1 MKVLAPLML
10 AGAASA
16 HTIFASVEV
25 GGVNQGIGQGVRIP
39 SYNGPIDDVTSD
51 SMACNGAPNPT
62 TPTSKVITVNA
73 GDTVTAVWKYM
84 LSTTGTAPNDIMDST
99 HLGPTIAYLKKV
111 NDAASDSGIGGG
123 WFKIQE
129 DGFNN
134 GVWGTSKVINGQGKH
149 AIKIP
154 DCIAPGQ
161 YLLRA
166 EMIALHGA
174 GNYPGAQFYMEC
186 AQLNIVGGSG
196 TKTPSTVS
204 FPGAYSG
211 TDPGVKISIY
221 YPPVTNYIIPG
232 PPVFSCSGSNNGGS
246 SSSSSAAPSS
256 TTVKPSSTSST
267 SVKPSSTSS
276 APVSTSSAPS
286 GGCTPVA
293 QWGQCGGIGF
303 TGCTTCASGSTCT
316 KNNDYYSQCI

>member
-16 HTIFASVEV
+16 HTIFTSLEV
-25 GGVNQGIGQGVRIP
+25 GGVDQGQGNGVRIP

-51 SMACNGAPNPT
+51 SLACNGPPNPT
-62 TPTSKVITVNA
+62 TPTSKVITVTA
-73 GDTVTAVWKYM
+73 GDTVTALWRYM
-84 LSTTGTAPNDIMDST
+84 LSTTGTAPADIMDPT

-111 NDAASDSGIGGG
+111 NDATTDSGVGGG

-129 DGFNN
+129 DGYNN
-134 GVWGTSKVINGQGKH
+134 GVWGTSKVINGQGRH

-174 GNYPGAQFYMEC
+174 SNYPGAQFYMEC

-204 FPGAYSG
+204 FPGAYS
-211 TDPGVKISIY
+211 VSISPFPVVL
-221 YPPVTNYIIPG
+221 PPPPTNT
-232 PPVFSCSGSNNGGS
+232 FSLSDRAPTPESR
-246 SSSSSAAPSS
+246 SAS
-256 TTVKPSSTSST
+256 TTPR
-267 SVKPSSTSS
+267 
-276 APVSTSSAPS
+276 
-286 GGCTPVA
+286 
-293 QWGQCGGIGF
+293 
-303 TGCTTCASGSTCT
+303 
-316 KNNDYYSQCI
+316 